1 MKKFAELYDGHLPD
15 AAYFCPGRVNLIGE
29 HIDYNGGLVLPAAIS
44 LGITAHIRKNGTR
57 FINLCSDHSE
67 VITSLSI
74 DALPDK
80 TLHWTDYV
88 VGVLHSL
95 HKKELTLEGCDVY
108 FTSTLPQ
115 GSGLSSSAALEVL
128 SYYMFS
134 HFFSAVAPERVA
146 IALECQQIE
155 NNFIG
160 VNCGIMD
167 QFAVAMG
174 KANHALLLNCSS
186 LDYEEV
192 PVSFGKFALLI
203 INSNAPRTL
212 ATSAYNAR
220 RIECDGALAQLRTT
234 QELTNLVDATL
245 SEVDQLYDELLQK
258 RARHVVSEQ
267 QRVMDSVVALKAGKL
282 EEFGKLLN
290 ASHASLRDDYE
301 VSSAQL
307 DFIVNASQH
316 FEGCLGARLTGAG
329 FGGCCIALIEER
341 FILSLRESLVKSYSE
356 QFNLPLTFYPCKI
369 SDGVHALT
377 I

>member
-1 MKKFAELYDGHLPD
+1 MKKFGEIYHGQAPES
-15 AAYFCPGRVNLIGE
+15 AYFCPGRVNLIGE

-57 FINLCSDHSE
+57 YINLCSDHSE
-67 VITSLSI
+67 EITSLSI
-74 DALPDK
+74 DSLPEK

-88 VGVLHSL
+88 VGVLHAL
-95 HKKELTLEGCDVY
+95 RKKELVLEGCDVY

-115 GSGLSSSAALEVL
+115 GSGLSSSAAIEVL

-134 HFFSAVAPERVA
+134 HFIVGIDPNRLSMAVD
-146 IALECQQIE
+146 CQSVE

-192 PVSFGKFALLI
+192 PVSFGKYALLI
-203 INSNAPRTL
+203 INSSAPRTL
-212 ATSAYNAR
+212 ALSAYNAR
-220 RIECDGALAQLRTT
+220 RTECDAALAQLRTS

-245 SEVDQLYDELLQK
+245 DDLDQLNDKLLQK

-267 QRVMDSVVALKAGKL
+267 QRVMDSVVALKAGKI
-282 EEFGKLLN
+282 EEFGRLLN

-307 DFIVNASQH
+307 DLIVNAAQH
-316 FEGCLGARLTGAG
+316 VEGCLGARLTGAG
-329 FGGCCIALIEER
+329 FGGCCIALIEEQSISS
-341 FILSLRESLVKSYSE
+341 FQLSLEKAYSE
-356 QFNLPLTFYPCKI
+356 QFNLNLSFYLCKI
-369 SDGVHALT
+369 SDGVRPLT